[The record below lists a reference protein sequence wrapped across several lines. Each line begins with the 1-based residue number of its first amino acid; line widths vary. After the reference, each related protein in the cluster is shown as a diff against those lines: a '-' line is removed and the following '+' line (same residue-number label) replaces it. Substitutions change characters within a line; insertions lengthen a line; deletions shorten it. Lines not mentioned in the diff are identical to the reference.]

1 MRKRNKIILTLVV
14 CFAVLAI
21 LLKLSG
27 VEIRINPAYEGSSA
41 VMCHASG
48 YQQRGDTGYLTIV
61 CDTLD
66 HPRPIPIQVEDGE
79 LQNELASRDM
89 KDVIGVQ
96 VGFSVPYQV
105 WSQNHVQGRQYNLW
119 DEVVVTDAY
128 DQYLVLTGVS
138 FDE

>member
-1 MRKRNKIILTLVV
+1 IK
-14 CFAVLAI
+14 
-21 LLKLSG
+21 
-27 VEIRINPAYEGSSA
+27 
-41 VMCHASG
+41 
-48 YQQRGDTGYLTIV
+48 
-61 CDTLD
+61 
-66 HPRPIPIQVEDGE
+66 VEDGE

>member
-1 MRKRNKIILTLVV
+1 MRKRNKIILTSVI

-21 LLKLSG
+21 LLKLIG
-27 VEIRINPAYEGSSA
+27 VEICVNPAYEGASA
-41 VMCHASG
+41 VMCHAVG
-48 YQQRGDTGYLTIV
+48 YRQSGDTGYLTIV

-66 HPRPIPIQVEDGE
+66 HPRSIPIRVEDGE

-89 KDVIGVQ
+89 KDVIGVH

-105 WSQNHVQGRQYNLW
+105 WSRNHVQGKQYDLW
-119 DEVVVTDAY
+119 DEVVATDAY
-128 DQYLVLTGVS
+128 DPYLVLMGVS